1 MHLHMDE
8 IQQNITTFLHD
19 LPNWQWQNLQMFRD
33 LVHKVAPNVTE
44 DWKWS
49 VPVFVVNKRQLFAV
63 SAFKE
68 HTKFNFF
75 QGASLKDTHALFNSG
90 LDSKQHRSIN
100 LREGETIDTKK
111 LGDLIKEAVT
121 KAD

>member
-1 MHLHMDE
+1 MNNV
-8 IQQNITTFLHD
+8 QTNITTFLHS
-19 LPNWQWQNLQMFRD
+19 LPDWQRQNLQLFRD
-33 LVHKVAPNVTE
+33 LVHKVVPDVVE

-49 VPVFVVNKRQLFAV
+49 VPVFTVNKRQLFAI

-75 QGASLKDTHALFNSG
+75 QGASLKDTHNLFNSG

-100 LREGETIDTKK
+100 LREGETIDIKK
-111 LGDLIKEAVT
+111 LESLIKEAVT
-121 KAD
+121 KSN